1 MYEIYTL
8 IKQIITLHHNNYKN
22 YHWLLTDY
30 LCLFWFILLIASLIY
45 LSFIVEQFGI
55 WKKILFKYI
64 KKIVPQNKC
73 KTQTT
78 NHTREDGHVCAL
90 DPCPS
95 VYKKP
100 AALISCG
107 SCGGS
112 ADGCSWSH
120 SWVEAAGAP
129 SSGLYDSLGE
139 QLKDLSALSMRQ
151 ATSALSSNLAHTRA
165 FSVS

>member
-8 IKQIITLHHNNYKN
+8 MIILHHNNFN
-22 YHWLLTDY
+22 WYHWLLTEY
-30 LCLFWFILLIASLIY
+30 LCLSWFILFTSNCWT
-45 LSFIVEQFGI
+45 I
-55 WKKILFKYI
+55 WHLNFFFLHTL

-78 NHTREDGHVCAL
+78 NHTREGGHVCAL

-112 ADGCSWSH
+112 AEGCSWSH

-151 ATSALSSNLAHTRA
+151 ATSAPSSNLAHTRA
-165 FSVS
+165 LSVS